1 MPPPAG
7 ESQSRL
13 HEVKIERE
21 RRGRSSLGMLAE
33 GSNWQGNTSDGPECV
48 CLLKLELS
56 AEKLWSVVS
65 R

>member
-1 MPPPAG
+1 MPLPAG

-13 HEVKIERE
+13 HEVKSKRE
-21 RRGRSSLGMLAE
+21 RRGRSSPGMLAE
-33 GSNWQGNTSDGPECV
+33 GSNWQGNTPDSPECV

-56 AEKLWSVVS
+56 AEELWSVVS